1 MSWCYPPL
9 SSMCVLSSV
18 ILHMSWCYPPLSSI
32 CVLSSVILH
41 YTLSVILHYDAYSVC
56 AEVLD
61 GFESLHV
68 KVMKVVRESPA
79 RRAGVHCQMY
89 LKSLALSVNNKQP
102 TQFAKKTI
110 IGASSCRKGV
120 TQTTTTKPDD
130 PWAPTERNCL
140 DMNALITS
148 VDRILSEALLY
159 NKIVQAEFVEYIE

>member
-1 MSWCYPPL
+1 MP
-9 SSMCVLSSV
+9 V
-18 ILHMSWCYPPLSSI
+18 ILHCSPAVMPG
-32 CVLSSVILH
+32 
-41 YTLSVILHYDAYSVC
+41 VILHYDAYSVC

-89 LKSLALSVNNKQP
+89 LKSLALSVNNQP

-120 TQTTTTKPDD
+120 TKTTATKPDD
-130 PWAPTERNCL
+130 PWAPSERNCL

-148 VDRILSEALLY
+148 VDRILSEAMLY
-159 NKIVQAEFVEYIE
+159 NKTVQAEFVEYIE